1 VEQERNKVISI
12 GSTQEK
18 GCSIIIFR
26 TFTLSPVT
34 GNRIMRFVG
43 KLVLQCLVTFEGTR
57 AEGWLQHQ
65 DEWDGISLSP
75 SFSRHIFCP
84 YVRAMYRHGKLW

>member
-34 GNRIMRFVG
+34 GTDRIMRFVE
-43 KLVLQCLVTFEGTR
+43 KLFFSNVLLLLKGQGLK
-57 AEGWLQHQ
+57 
-65 DEWDGISLSP
+65 DGSNTKMNGMVFPYL
-75 SFSRHIFCP
+75 IF
-84 YVRAMYRHGKLW
+84 L